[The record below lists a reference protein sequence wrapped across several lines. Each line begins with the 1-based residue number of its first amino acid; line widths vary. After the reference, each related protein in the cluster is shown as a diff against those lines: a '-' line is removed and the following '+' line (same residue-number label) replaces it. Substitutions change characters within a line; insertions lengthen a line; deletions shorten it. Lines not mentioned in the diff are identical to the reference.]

1 MPQPGNRRG
10 QRKSRR
16 RVRYKENPPPEL
28 RGLLSTAQAAALM
41 GVSSRTFFTLIW
53 EGEVPCYAEFGRSH
67 LFARA
72 DVLKARKRLYGY

>member
-1 MPQPGNRRG
+1 
-10 QRKSRR
+10 
-16 RVRYKENPPPEL
+16 
-28 RGLLSTAQAAALM
+28 M